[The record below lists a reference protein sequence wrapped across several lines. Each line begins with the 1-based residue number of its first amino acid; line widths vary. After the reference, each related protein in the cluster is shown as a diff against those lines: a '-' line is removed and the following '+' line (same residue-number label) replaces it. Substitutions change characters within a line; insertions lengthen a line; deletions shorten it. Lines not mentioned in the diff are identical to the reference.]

1 MAEELTPHLTRLQYV
16 RGYLNSLQAEQ
27 ANIDFNYEANTTFQ
41 LTGETLGTAFQE
53 SQSIQHLAHRQMQ
66 PLTALKYKDV
76 VQDSTTATV
85 SLSKEE
91 LAFAYTAADLL
102 VPVIKQTY
110 NRDGIK
116 MPTMLF
122 KGFIAE
128 QLSKA
133 RMSASIPDYVD
144 PSSTPDIEEEE
155 FEIKRPPAF
164 GNMGGDYFVP
174 ETDNE
179 FSDVED
185 IRKSDARRKP
195 TKSMRPG
202 MKKEHLYADKTPKLT
217 GPKMKKK
224 ERSDEFTERF
234 PESGVETPME
244 EEFFTPRA
252 EKRPNP
258 VGLRDRRNR
267 RRIFGDL
274 GTGVTAYP
282 VIRGRGMYYP
292 VGENHYIDM
301 NKLEKG
307 YVNVKNLNFKQ
318 VGKQEPVGGN
328 LASAVKSVLNG
339 KNPKVDDIEPL
350 NDFERSY
357 LNKLG
362 KLTGEGNFHVP
373 LKDKTQD
380 EKDAHQ
386 FEVMKGEIIAGND
399 NKQMIKEFKLL
410 LLKLMKSHRINKK
423 EGSDILLE
431 LAALGF

>member
-133 RMSASIPDYVD
+133 RMSEGVPAYID
-144 PSSTPDIEEEE
+144 PSATPDIPPVGEKREAEAEAEPE
-155 FEIKRPPAF
+155 FKRQKTEHF
-164 GNMGGDYFVP
+164 GKKGFGDYFVP
-174 ETDNE
+174 TEEDTDE
-179 FSDVED
+179 DSDVED
-185 IRKSDARRKP
+185 IPMPKSSRKRK
-195 TKSMRPG
+195 M
-202 MKKEHLYADKTPKLT
+202 EDEEDF
-217 GPKMKKK
+217 
-224 ERSDEFTERF
+224 ERSVRKRLF
-234 PESGVETPME
+234 PSSG
-244 EEFFTPRA
+244 
-252 EKRPNP
+252 KRGRKDIPFRRD
-258 VGLRDRRNR
+258 VRQRGSGLR
-267 RRIFGDL
+267 II
-274 GTGVTAYP
+274 P